1 MKKLIKQFK
10 AFPVIFILLFFA
22 LLYLPAALV
31 APAESD
37 KFAIVNAVGID
48 YDKEQNE
55 LEFSTLIH
63 VPQENMSFND
73 KYKLYSGKSDTLTGC
88 IKNIELHVGKQL
100 GLVHVTLIVISD
112 SVVAHD
118 LTTSLDSLV
127 RTTEISNNTSLVY
140 TPDSAKDVLNT
151 SLKSYESS
159 GIKLSDIVNFNEAN
173 SVSTSENIETYFRR
187 LLLPTST
194 TILNVIKLE
203 SDESQ
208 GIDVSPEDN
217 SSGSSSGGSSGEE
230 SGNQSGGSKSG
241 GESKNG
247 EKQKNV
253 LANTSEILLL
263 KNGKKVAL
271 FNETQAKGI
280 NLINKKIETGK
291 LQIENFTGEGL
302 TNATMV
308 FNIKVKTALPILAFK
323 DGAPFITYK
332 VFLDLETVEIKEDNK
347 NPELYFSQKTHLSKE
362 LKEKINEKLNENFNS
377 AYKILQ
383 ENNCDLLY
391 YYTRFNFYMPF
402 KFKKY
407 LESLENKDDYL
418 KGIGVKL
425 EAIPTIKN

>member
-100 GLVHVTLIVISD
+100 GLVHVTLVVIAD
-112 SVVAHD
+112 SVVEHD
-118 LTTSLDSLV
+118 LTTSLDALV

-159 GIKLSDIVNFNEAN
+159 GVKLSDIVNFNEEN

-203 SDESQ
+203 SDQSQ
-208 GIDVSPEDN
+208 GIDVSPQDN
-217 SSGSSSGGSSGEE
+217 SSGSSGGGSSGEE
-230 SGNQSGGSKSG
+230 SGNQGGESKSG
-241 GESKNG
+241 GNG
-247 EKQKNV
+247 KKEKNV

-263 KNGKKVAL
+263 KNGKKVTM
-271 FNETQAKGI
+271 FNDTQAKGI

-291 LQIENFTGEGL
+291 LQIEHFTGEGL
-302 TNATMV
+302 TNATLV
-308 FNIKVKTALPILAFK
+308 FNIKVKTAIPILAFK
-323 DGAPFITYK
+323 DGAPYITYK
-332 VFLDLETVEIKEDNK
+332 VFMDLETVEIKENNK
-347 NPELYFSQKTHLSKE
+347 NPELYYSQKTHLTE
-362 LKEKINEKLNENFNS
+362 TLKQKINEKINKNFNS
-377 AYKILQ
+377 AYKVLQ

-407 LESLENKDDYL
+407 LESLDNKDNYL
-418 KGIGVKL
+418 KGIEVKL